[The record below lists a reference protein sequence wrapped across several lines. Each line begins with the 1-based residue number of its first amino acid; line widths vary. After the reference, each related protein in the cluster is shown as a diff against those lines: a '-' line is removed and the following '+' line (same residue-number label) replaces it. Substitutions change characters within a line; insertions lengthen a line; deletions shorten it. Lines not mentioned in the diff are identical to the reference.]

1 MADTAHSIVTTFD
14 HVWDRLSSRLAGLSN
29 EEYFWE
35 PVAGCWSLRQGD
47 DGRWRLDGG
56 GGGGPAP
63 QPVPVATIAWRIGH
77 LGGLALGGF
86 ANRRFGD
93 GDLTV
98 EKLGFPGTSASVG
111 TFLAEHYDAWR
122 GGLAGLDENGWDAP
136 LGPSWGPFAEANTV
150 DLALHVLDEMVHHGA
165 EVGVL
170 RDLWSAGMR

>member
-1 MADTAHSIVTTFD
+1 MTTAQSIITTFD
-14 HVWDRLSSRLAGLSN
+14 YVWDRLSSRLADLSDD
-29 EEYFWE
+29 EYFWE

-63 QPVPVATIAWRIGH
+63 QPVPVTTIAWRIGH

-98 EKLGFPGTSASVG
+98 ETLNFPGTSAFVD
-111 TFLAEHYDAWR
+111 TFLAEHYEAWR
-122 GGLAGLDENGWDAP
+122 EGLEELNESGWNAP
-136 LGPSWGPFAEANTV
+136 LGPSWGRFAEANTV

-170 RDLWSAGMR
+170 RDLWGAGMR